1 MSDFTINFNN
11 PWLLF
16 ALIPLLLI
24 TFIPFFRIPKKFRGT
39 RNRVISVT
47 LHTLAII
54 CITALFAGLYF
65 TFTVPNRENEILI
78 VVDASDSNEERAE
91 QKEDYVESV
100 LRMTSDGFKVGVV
113 KFGFDQV
120 YAAELSY
127 DIDEV
132 FRQYIASPDPDTSAS
147 DIASAL
153 EFASE
158 QFTHPRT
165 SKIVLISDG
174 LQTDSEA
181 MQAAQIVSAHGT
193 KIDTVAFPNEDSAE
207 VQIANVKLPEGRIT
221 ENQSV
226 TITVTV
232 ENTLEEPA
240 SATLEILD
248 NGFPNTDEPAVS
260 VTLEPGTQDIEL
272 HHTFLMPGM
281 HDIIV
286 RLTTGTTESGAQSDR
301 ITENNVFQSY
311 LDITV
316 FDNILILENISGE
329 AADLSD
335 LLSERGGYTNVV
347 TCNVHTHGDMLP
359 RSAKELCEYNQ
370 VILCNISNADLTSST
385 VPENFVNSLYS
396 YVYDMGGSM
405 FTVGGQNDTDLA
417 GNSTAHAYSRTDLE
431 GTMLQEMLPVQA
443 VDYTPPAAVMIVVDS
458 SGSMSM
464 GKFEAAQAGAEQ
476 TLNALY
482 EQNKNSYCGVMT
494 FNTSATETVQIL
506 PVSRH
511 EEIREAITNL
521 GKNEQE
527 GSGGTVFSGAI
538 DRAGRALAAVNVP
551 IKHIV
556 LITDGNPDDH
566 LHANGANDNN
576 YYGRYIDWNNQNG
589 ITMSI
594 VTVGAD
600 STDAKT
606 MGEAAEYA
614 NGEYYSVAMDDMVT
628 MASEIYKAMSIDLQ
642 AVTVNQIEEGID
654 FVPEINGYSP
664 IFNGIDTSVSPFVPE
679 LHGYYGTRP
688 KADAVTPLMYQYVPI
703 YAEWN
708 FGAGKVGSFM
718 SDVSLRSDSW
728 SRDFISSDAGKQL
741 ICNMAENLAPLTPP
755 EPDVL
760 DMSVRQTTNNFTNR
774 LDVFTTLNEG
784 ESLRVSIV
792 LDPGNVSQYSNAA
805 KQAYIN
811 GVPVTAAA
819 NNMSFNFTIQYT
831 GIYLITIEKLDSA
844 GTVISDLQLRRAFSY
859 SDEYDGMR
867 KAEDGTALM
876 ADIALNG
883 NGNVL
888 NTNNP
893 AQVFA
898 SFEARLD
905 GSFNPALVLLI
916 IAAVCILLDIAV
928 RKFKFKWLHE
938 IIRDKKAMKEV
949 NSTSGKEA
957 TKFES

>member
-11 PWLLF
+11 PWFLF

-54 CITALFAGLYF
+54 CITALFAGLFF
-65 TFTVPNRENEILI
+65 TFTVPNRENELLI
-78 VVDASDSNEERAE
+78 VVDASDSNEEQAE
-91 QKEDYVESV
+91 EKDDYVESI

-127 DIDEV
+127 DVDEV
-132 FRQYIASPDPDTSAS
+132 FRQYLASPEPDTTAS
-147 DIASAL
+147 DIAGAL

-174 LQTDSEA
+174 LETDREA
-181 MQAAQIVSAHGT
+181 MQAAQLVAAHGT
-193 KIDTVAFPNEDSAE
+193 KIDTVSFSNEDSAE
-207 VQIANVKLPEGRIT
+207 VQITEVKLPEERIT

-240 SATLEILD
+240 NATLEILD
-248 NGFPNTDEPAVS
+248 NGFPNADEPAVS
-260 VTLEPGTQDIEL
+260 VTLEPGVQEIEL

-281 HDIIV
+281 HDVVV
-286 RLTTGTTESGAQSDR
+286 RMTTGTTESGAQSDR
-301 ITENNVFQSY
+301 VTENNVFQTY
-311 LDITV
+311 LNITV
-316 FDNILILENISGE
+316 FDNILILESNPGE

-335 LLSERGGYTNVV
+335 LLIERGGYTNVV
-347 TCNVHTHGDMLP
+347 TYNVHTQGDMLP
-359 RSAKELCEYNQ
+359 GSAKELCAYNQ

-417 GNSTAHAYSRTDLE
+417 GNSTPHAYNRADLE

-443 VDYTPPAAVMIVVDS
+443 VDYTPPTAVMIVVDS

-464 GKFEAAQAGAEQ
+464 GLFEAAQAGAEQ
-476 TLNALY
+476 TLDALY
-482 EQNKNSYCGVMT
+482 EQNPNSYCGVMT
-494 FNTSATETVQIL
+494 FNTSATETIQIL

-511 EEIREAITNL
+511 EDIREAITNL
-521 GKNEQE
+521 GTGEQP

-538 DRAGRALAAVNVP
+538 DRAGRTLAAVDVP

-566 LHANGANDNN
+566 LHQNGANDNN

-600 STDAKT
+600 STDAAA
-606 MGEAAEYA
+606 MDEAAEYA
-614 NGEYYSVAMDDMVT
+614 NGEYYEVPAGELVD
-628 MASEIYKAMSIDLQ
+628 MASAIGLAMRQDLQ
-642 AVTVNQIEEGID
+642 AVTVNEIEEGID
-654 FVPEINGYSP
+654 FVPEIDGYSP
-664 IFNGIDTSVSPFVPE
+664 IFNGIDTSAEPFVPE

-688 KADAVTPLMYQYVPI
+688 KDDAVTPLMYQYVPI

-718 SDVSLRSDSW
+718 SDVSLRADSW
-728 SRDFISSDAGKQL
+728 SRDFITSAEGKQL

-760 DMSVRQTTNNFTNR
+760 DMSVKQTTNNFTNR
-774 LDVFTTLNEG
+774 LDVFTTINEG
-784 ESLRVSIV
+784 ESLRVSIA
-792 LDPGNVSQYSNAA
+792 LDPNNMSQYSNAA
-805 KQAYIN
+805 KQAYLN

-819 NNMSFNFTIQYT
+819 NSMSFNFTIKYT
-831 GIYLITIEKLDSA
+831 GIYIITIEKLDAA
-844 GTVISDLQLRRAFSY
+844 GTVISDLQLRRTFSY

-867 KAEDGTALM
+867 EPEEG
-876 ADIALNG
+876 IALLADLAQSG

-888 NTNNP
+888 STDNP
-893 AQVFA
+893 ALVFA

-916 IAAVCILLDIAV
+916 IAAVCILIDIAV